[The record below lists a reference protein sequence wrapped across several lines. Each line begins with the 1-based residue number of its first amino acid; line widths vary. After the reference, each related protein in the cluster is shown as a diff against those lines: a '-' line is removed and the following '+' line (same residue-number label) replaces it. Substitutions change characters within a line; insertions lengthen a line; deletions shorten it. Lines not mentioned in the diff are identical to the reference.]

1 MRAAAL
7 ILLVATATTLAATPA
22 QDLDRARK
30 NFRAKDWQSAKEVAG
45 ALLYPDLQLVRAE
58 DVIEA
63 HVLVGA
69 ANFELGDTQRAI
81 DEFTKALQLDP
92 DRSITTLMFSE
103 GAVRLFDRTKEDMRI
118 RLEHEAEK
126 KKLAEAAA
134 RLEEYRKSLR
144 VYEARPFYLNFMPFG
159 LAQYTQDRPG
169 MGTLFAIGQGATFL
183 TSVGIFGY
191 LVGTYGFESNAV
203 KLGDANRVLLL
214 QRIEIGTG
222 IAFFGFYAWGVYDAI
237 RHHHSRQL
245 VQGDDS
251 LIPPEILNPTKT
263 KPAGKTSL
271 LDRMR
276 FSPMVTPDSVGIGIG
291 WEN

>member
-7 ILLVATATTLAATPA
+7 ILLLATATAVATPT

-30 NFRAKDWQSAKEVAG
+30 NFKAKDWQSAKEVAG
-45 ALLYPDLQLVRAE
+45 ALLYPDLQLGRQE

-69 ANFELGDTQRAI
+69 ASFELGDSQRAI

-92 DRSITTLMFSE
+92 DRSITTMFFSE
-103 GAVRLFDRTKEDMRI
+103 GAVRLFDRTKEDMRL

-144 VYEARPFYLNFMPFG
+144 VYEARPFYLNFVPFG

-169 MGTLFAIGQGATFL
+169 MGTVFAIGQSATFL
-183 TSVGIFGY
+183 ASVGIFGY

-203 KLGDANRVLLL
+203 KLTDANRVLFL
-214 QRIEIGTG
+214 QRVEIGTG

-237 RHHHSRQL
+237 RHHKSRQL

-251 LIPPEILNPTKT
+251 LIPPEILNPTKS
-263 KPAGKTSL
+263 KPAKTSSL
-271 LDRMR
+271 R
-276 FSPMVTPDSVGIGIG
+276 FAPMITHDSVGIGLG